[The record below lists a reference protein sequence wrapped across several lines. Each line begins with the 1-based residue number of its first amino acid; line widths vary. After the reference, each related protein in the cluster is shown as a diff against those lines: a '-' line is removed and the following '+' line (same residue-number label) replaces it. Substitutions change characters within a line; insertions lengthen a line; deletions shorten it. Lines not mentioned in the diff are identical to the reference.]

1 MSLVGSV
8 SAFPLE
14 TVLRLLASTGKTGQL
29 EVRSDTQEGT
39 LALSDGRL
47 VSASLD
53 DETGD
58 IALGAIFAI
67 EKGDFEFATLDHA
80 RREDLEGELE
90 ELLDRAAGERD
101 RLVAI
106 RGLIPHDGVRF
117 RLSERA
123 AERAEITLSSEQWRT
138 LLAVDGERDVIGIAD
153 HLGIRRLA
161 ALGLL
166 ADLARAGL
174 VDPVEPSSGTGPED
188 GRRLVPRHLPQSQP
202 LPSTPTGEPIV
213 LRGSLAEFPLE
224 TVLRL
229 LGATKRTGRLELR
242 AGREEGTLGMAA
254 GRLVAAVWGEE
265 GEAGELALGAS
276 FTARSGEFDFVPMAE
291 APPANL
297 AGELDELLDPAAK
310 AGDRL
315 VAIRAVIPSERVRF
329 RLSDRATAR
338 PEITLTSDQWRAL
351 LAVNGERDVAGIA
364 EHLRIRRLPA
374 LVLLADL
381 VRGGLVDTIAPPE
394 PIAEPAPAEPIA
406 EPVAEEPVAEAVIA
420 DEASA
425 AEAPARAVSAP
436 PEQIAREAKKGWLFG
451 LLRREPRAASAATTA
466 PSAPLI
472 GGGEPTPM
480 PRSGP
485 LARTTAGQ
493 LAAFSNELVAEY
505 DSGRY
510 GKGRIASRMPH
521 LLMRVDEQA
530 DPIDRAIPV
539 SGDRI
544 DISALE
550 ADAVPEQQA
559 LPYLATL
566 AREIYEDAERAF
578 GRDTAKRG
586 YREVRQR
593 LFGKEAA
600 LLQAP
605 EIAGRV
611 PRA

>member
-1 MSLVGSV
+1 MSLLGSV
-8 SAFPLE
+8 LAFPLE

-39 LALSDGRL
+39 LAFSAGRL
-47 VSASLD
+47 VSASID

-58 IALGAIFAI
+58 LALGAIFAI
-67 EKGDFEFATLDHA
+67 EKADFEFATLDHA
-80 RREDLEGELE
+80 RREDLEGELQ

-101 RLVAI
+101 RFVAI
-106 RGLIPHDGVRF
+106 RGLIPHDGIRF

-153 HLGIRRLA
+153 PLRTRRLA
-161 ALGLL
+161 ALGVL

-188 GRRLVPRHLPQSQP
+188 GRRLVPRHLRPSQP
-202 LPSTPTGEPIV
+202 PPSTPTGEAIV

-224 TVLRL
+224 TVLQL
-229 LGATKRTGRLELR
+229 LVATKKTGRVELR

-254 GRLVAAVWGEE
+254 GRLVAAVWGED

-276 FTARSGEFDFVPMAE
+276 FTAGSGEFDFIPMAE
-291 APPANL
+291 APAANL
-297 AGELDELLDPAAK
+297 AGELDELLDRAAK
-310 AGDRL
+310 ARARL

-338 PEITLTSDQWRAL
+338 PEITLTSEQWRAI
-351 LAVNGERDVAGIA
+351 LAVDGDRDVAGIA

-374 LVLLADL
+374 FVLLADL
-381 VRGGLVDTIAPPE
+381 VRGGLVDTIASP
-394 PIAEPAPAEPIA
+394 EPAPTWEPA
-406 EPVAEEPVAEAVIA
+406 LDPRLAAFETPTAPTVAEG
-420 DEASA
+420 A
-425 AEAPARAVSAP
+425 APEDMAVSAP
-436 PEQIAREAKKGWLFG
+436 PEQIAREKKKGWLFG
-451 LLRREPRAASAATTA
+451 LLRREPRAAPAARAA

-485 LARTTAGQ
+485 LARTPVGQ
-493 LAAFSNELVAEY
+493 LAAFSNKLVAEY

-510 GKGRIASRMPH
+510 GKGRIESRMPN

-530 DPIDRAIPV
+530 DPIDRPIPV

-550 ADAVPEQQA
+550 ADGVPKQQA

-566 AREIYEDAERAF
+566 VRQIYEDAERAF
-578 GRDTAKRG
+578 GRDKAKRG

>member
-1 MSLVGSV
+1 MSLLGSV

-39 LALSDGRL
+39 FAFSAGRL
-47 VSASLD
+47 VSASID

-58 IALGAIFAI
+58 LALGAIFAI
-67 EKGDFEFATLDHA
+67 EKADFEFATLDHA
-80 RREDLEGELE
+80 RREDLEGELQ

-106 RGLIPHDGVRF
+106 RGLIPHDGIRF

-123 AERAEITLSSEQWRT
+123 AERAEITLSSEQWRA

-153 HLGIRRLA
+153 HLRIRRLA

-188 GRRLVPRHLPQSQP
+188 GRRLVPRHLRPSQP
-202 LPSTPTGEPIV
+202 LPSTPAGEPIV
-213 LRGSLAEFPLE
+213 LRGSLAEFSLE
-224 TVLRL
+224 TVLQL
-229 LGATKRTGRLELR
+229 LAATKTTGRVELR

-265 GEAGELALGAS
+265 EEAGELALGAS
-276 FTARSGEFDFVPMAE
+276 FTAGSGEFDFVPMAE
-291 APPANL
+291 APAANL
-297 AGELDELLDPAAK
+297 AGELDELLGRAAETR
-310 AGDRL
+310 DRL

-338 PEITLTSDQWRAL
+338 PEITLTSEQWRAL
-351 LAVNGERDVAGIA
+351 VAVNGERDVAGIA
-364 EHLRIRRLPA
+364 QHLRIRRLPA
-374 LVLLADL
+374 FVLLADL
-381 VRGGLVDTIAPPE
+381 VRGGLADTIAPPE
-394 PIAEPAPAEPIA
+394 PAPTWEPALDPRLAAFETPTA
-406 EPVAEEPVAEAVIA
+406 PPVAEE
-420 DEASA
+420 A
-425 AEAPARAVSAP
+425 APEGMKVSAP
-436 PEQIAREAKKGWLFG
+436 PEQIAREEKKGWLVG
-451 LLRREPRAASAATTA
+451 LLRREPRAAPAATTA
-466 PSAPLI
+466 PSAPTLAS
-472 GGGEPTPM
+472 TPV
-480 PRSGP
+480 
-485 LARTTAGQ
+485 GQ

-510 GKGRIASRMPH
+510 GKGRIESRMPN

-530 DPIDRAIPV
+530 DPIDRPIPV

-544 DISALE
+544 DISVLE

-566 AREIYEDAERAF
+566 ARQVYEDAERAF
-578 GRDTAKRG
+578 GRDEAKRG

-605 EIAGRV
+605 EVARRV

>member
-1 MSLVGSV
+1 
-8 SAFPLE
+8 A
-14 TVLRLLASTGKTGQL
+14 
-29 EVRSDTQEGT
+29 
-39 LALSDGRL
+39 
-47 VSASLD
+47 
-53 DETGD
+53 
-58 IALGAIFAI
+58 
-67 EKGDFEFATLDHA
+67 AT
-80 RREDLEGELE
+80 R
-90 ELLDRAAGERD
+90 
-101 RLVAI
+101 
-106 RGLIPHDGVRF
+106 
-117 RLSERA
+117 
-123 AERAEITLSSEQWRT
+123 
-138 LLAVDGERDVIGIAD
+138 
-153 HLGIRRLA
+153 
-161 ALGLL
+161 
-166 ADLARAGL
+166 
-174 VDPVEPSSGTGPED
+174 
-188 GRRLVPRHLPQSQP
+188 
-202 LPSTPTGEPIV
+202 
-213 LRGSLAEFPLE
+213 
-224 TVLRL
+224 
-229 LGATKRTGRLELR
+229 RTGRVELR

-254 GRLVAAVWGEE
+254 GRLAAAVWGEDE
-265 GEAGELALGAS
+265 EAGELALGAS
-276 FTARSGEFDFVPMAE
+276 FTAGSAEFDFIPMAE

-297 AGELDELLDPAAK
+297 TGELDELLDRAA
-310 AGDRL
+310 AARDRL
-315 VAIRAVIPSERVRF
+315 VAIRGVIPSERVRF

-338 PEITLTSDQWRAL
+338 PEITLTSYQWRAL
-351 LAVNGERDVAGIA
+351 VAVDGQRDVAGIA

-394 PIAEPAPAEPIA
+394 PAATWEPALDPRLAAFETPTAPPA
-406 EPVAEEPVAEAVIA
+406 AEE
-420 DEASA
+420 A
-425 AEAPARAVSAP
+425 APEDMAVSAP
-436 PEQIAREAKKGWLFG
+436 LERIAREEKKGWLVG
-451 LLRREPRAASAATTA
+451 LLRREPRSAPAATAA

-485 LARTTAGQ
+485 LARTPVGQ

-510 GKGRIASRMPH
+510 GKGRIESRMPN

-530 DPIDRAIPV
+530 DPIDRPIPV

-566 AREIYEDAERAF
+566 VRQIYEDAERAF
-578 GRDTAKRG
+578 GRDKAKRG